1 MEQHQEPLTPPVVT
15 QAPARVEQP
24 ASGTGR
30 RLSAALFRRPRV
42 RLAGLLVLP
51 TTWLVLVYLAALGA
65 LLATA
70 FFSVDEFTN
79 AVVRTFTLQNVQD
92 VLSEPAYLQATVRT
106 VAIAA
111 AVTVACTLIG
121 FPMAFFMAKVAPPR
135 WRSVLVAL
143 VVTPLWASYLVK
155 IYAWQ
160 AMVQPGTG
168 VLAWLLHPLGLGGPG
183 YGVAATVLTLS
194 YLWLP
199 YMVLPVYAG
208 LDRMPDS
215 LLDASGDLGA
225 HPARTVRSVVVP
237 LVYPSI
243 VAGSVFTFSLSLGD
257 YITVQIVGGRTQM
270 LGNIVYQNYT
280 SSLPFAAAIALI
292 PVVIMVIYLTLV
304 RRTGALDN
312 L

>member
-1 MEQHQEPLTPPVVT
+1 MTSAV
-15 QAPARVEQP
+15 QP
-24 ASGTGR
+24 ASTSGGR

-42 RLAGLLVLP
+42 RLAALLALP
-51 TTWLVLVYLAALGA
+51 TTWLVLVYLSALVA

-79 AVVRTFTLQNVQD
+79 DVVRTFTLENIQD
-92 VLSEPAYLQATVRT
+92 VLSDPAYRYATLRT
-106 VAIAA
+106 VGIAA
-111 AVTVACTLIG
+111 AVTVLCTLLG
-121 FPMAFFMAKVAPPR
+121 FPMAFYMAKVARPR
-135 WRSVLVAL
+135 WRGLLIAL

-160 AMVQPGTG
+160 AMVQPETG
-168 VLAWLLHPLGLGGPG
+168 VLAWLLAPIGLDGPG
-183 YGVAATVLTLS
+183 YGVAATVLTLT

-225 HPARTVRSVVVP
+225 RPGRTVRSIVVP

-292 PVVIMVIYLTLV
+292 PVVIMVVYLMLV